1 MSLLKGLVVDLPG
14 PSQTASIALYH
25 SGKEAKSA
33 GRIEEARE
41 LWEQAVEL
49 DPEYVPAWIALG
61 FLYLELRNPE
71 EAEYCFQL
79 VRCHVGDSPDVLLAL
94 ANLCVADRRPE
105 EALEYLAIA
114 QRLAPERAEVHV
126 LAASAYTAL
135 DQIEE
140 AMAAWERVL
149 RLDPNHAEACNNLGR
164 LHLLTRG
171 QIKEA
176 RVFLLRALQSNPNLL
191 EARLNLYQTL
201 ADEGDLEEAIAG
213 FDRLVDSPLRE
224 DALWHRAVASL
235 KAGRFAEGWRDYGYR
250 WNRPEMSRRPFAFPP
265 WHGGSLDGK
274 TLLVYAEQGLGDEIM
289 FASCIPDLIRR
300 AQGRIVLECNPKLER
315 LFRRSFS
322 ALEVIGMPRT
332 SGTPAWLVER
342 GPVDYQS
349 ALGDLPGWF
358 RPDWASFPSHTGYLR
373 ANPTRVEYWRERLA
387 TLGEGPKI
395 GISWRGGLA
404 RTRRD
409 LRSIPLLEW
418 SPLLTL
424 PGIHFVSL
432 QYTDCSQEIAQIRE
446 CRGIRIQHWQ
456 EAIDDYDETAALV
469 TALDGVISVCTAIVH
484 LGGALGRPVWVLVPK
499 ISEWRYLATG
509 ECMPW
514 YPSVRL
520 FRQREGEDWVD
531 VMDRMIARIREE
543 EGSFAVPLSFA
554 W

>member
-1 MSLLKGLVVDLPG
+1 MPLLRGLAAGLPG
-14 PSQTASIALYH
+14 PQQTAPSALYH
-25 SGKEAKSA
+25 SGKEAKAA

-41 LWEQAVEL
+41 LWERAVEL
-49 DPEYVPAWIALG
+49 DPEYAPACLALG
-61 FLYLELRNPE
+61 FLYLELSHTE

-79 VRCHVGDSPDVLLAL
+79 ARYHVGDSPDVLLAL
-94 ANLCVADRRPE
+94 ANLCVVERRCE
-105 EALEYLAIA
+105 EALEYLATA
-114 QRLAPERAEVHV
+114 RQLAPERVEVHA

-135 DQIEE
+135 DRIEE
-140 AMAAWERVL
+140 ALVAWERVL

-164 LHLLTRG
+164 LYLLTRG

-191 EARLNLYQTL
+191 EARLNLYQAL
-201 ADEGDLEEAIAG
+201 ADEGDIEGAIAG

-235 KAGRFAEGWRDYGYR
+235 KAGRFAEGWRDYGCR
-250 WNRPEMSRRPFAFPP
+250 WNRPEMPRRPFAFPP
-265 WHGGSLDGK
+265 WHGDSLNGK

-289 FASCIPDLIRR
+289 FASCIPDLIRQ

-315 LFRRSFS
+315 LLQRSFP
-322 ALEVIGMPRT
+322 AVEVIGMPRT
-332 SGTPAWLVER
+332 LGTPAWLAER

-349 ALGDLPGWF
+349 AIGDLPGWF
-358 RPDWASFPSHTGYLR
+358 RPDGSSFPSHGGYLR
-373 ANPTRVEYWRERLA
+373 PDSRRVEHWRGRLA

-418 SPLLTL
+418 LPLLTL
-424 PGIHFVSL
+424 AGIHFVSL
-432 QYTDCSQEIAQIRE
+432 QYTDCSQEITQLRE
-446 CRGIRIQHWQ
+446 CCGIRIQHWQ

-520 FRQREGEDWVD
+520 FRQGKDEDWAD
-531 VMDRMIARIREE
+531 VMDRVVARMRE
-543 EGSFAVPLSFA
+543 EGSFVVPLSPER
-554 W
+554 